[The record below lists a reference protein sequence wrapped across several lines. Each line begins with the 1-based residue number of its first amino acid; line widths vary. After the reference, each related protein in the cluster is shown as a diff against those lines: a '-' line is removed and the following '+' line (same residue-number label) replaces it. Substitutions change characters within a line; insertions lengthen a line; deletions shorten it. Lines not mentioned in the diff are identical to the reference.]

1 MSRQAVIALDVGG
14 TTIDRACVSIDCEL
28 IGGVRESGS
37 PAAGTRDE
45 IVHELVRVI
54 DAARAGAGSAEVIAC
69 GIAMPAPFD
78 YPAGVSHM
86 AHKFLAIRDLP
97 LGTLLATKAGL
108 PVYFL
113 NDADA
118 FGLGVGWRQLPDL
131 KRFVALTIGT
141 GLGSGFIEDGR
152 AVTSGNQV
160 PPDGEVW
167 NLPYGGGILEDH
179 VSARA
184 LTTAYATR
192 PVGTGLPG
200 PGVPGRG
207 KTAREVSVLAAEGD
221 ETAVAAFRAMGEA
234 LGRGLV
240 PVLERFEP
248 EAVVIGGKVGQSLGL
263 FAPAM
268 RHALARA
275 GLPNLPV
282 IPAAPG
288 NMAIWGAAR
297 HALTAG
303 LSAAA
308 SPALPTCRGGVPL
321 IRPISQRQ
329 DTGGGSAC
337 SARPGWT

>member
-1 MSRQAVIALDVGG
+1 MPRQTVIALDVGG
-14 TTIDRACVSIDCEL
+14 TTIDRARVSIDGEL

-45 IVHELVRVI
+45 IVDELARVI
-54 DAARAGAGSAEVIAC
+54 DGAGPAEVIAC

-86 AHKFLAIRDLP
+86 AHKFQAIRDLP
-97 LGTLLATKAGL
+97 LGALLATQTGL

-118 FGLGVGWRQLPDL
+118 FGLGVGWRQLPDV

-152 AVTSGNQV
+152 AVTSGDRV

-167 NLPYGGGILEDH
+167 NLPFGDGILEDH

-184 LTTAYATR
+184 LTTAYGT
-192 PVGTGLPG
+192 PPDGTGLPG
-200 PGVPGRG
+200 PG
-207 KTAREVSVLAAEGD
+207 KSAREVSALAAAGD
-221 ETAVAAFRAMGEA
+221 ETAVAAFLAMGDA
-234 LGRGLV
+234 LGRGLA

-248 EAVVIGGKVGQSLGL
+248 ETIVIGGQVGQSLPL

-268 RHALARA
+268 RRALAGA

-297 HALTAG
+297 HAFTAAG
-303 LSAAA
+303 LTSMTEA
-308 SPALPTCRGGVPL
+308 
-321 IRPISQRQ
+321 
-329 DTGGGSAC
+329 
-337 SARPGWT
+337 

>member
-14 TTIDRACVSIDCEL
+14 TTIDRAGVSMDGEL
-28 IGGVRESGS
+28 VGGVRESGS

-45 IVHELVRVI
+45 IVDELARVI

-86 AHKFLAIRDLP
+86 AHKFQAIRDLP
-97 LGTLLATKAGL
+97 LGALLATKAGL

-152 AVTSGNQV
+152 AVTSGDRV

-167 NLPYGGGILEDH
+167 NLPYEGGILEDH
-179 VSARA
+179 VSARG
-184 LTTAYATR
+184 LTTSY
-192 PVGTGLPG
+192 GTGLPG
-200 PGVPGRG
+200 TGLPGTR
-207 KTAREVSVLAAEGD
+207 KTAREVSALAAEGD
-221 ETAVAAFRAMGEA
+221 ETAVAAFEAMGEA
-234 LGRGLV
+234 LGRGMV
-240 PVLERFEP
+240 PVLRRFEP
-248 EAVVIGGKVGQSLGL
+248 EAIVLGGQVGQSLQL
-263 FAPAM
+263 FAPGI
-268 RHALARA
+268 RRALAGA
-275 GLPNLPV
+275 GLTNLPV

-297 HALTAG
+297 HAFTAAG
-303 LSAAA
+303 LTSMPKA
-308 SPALPTCRGGVPL
+308 
-321 IRPISQRQ
+321 
-329 DTGGGSAC
+329 
-337 SARPGWT
+337 

>member
-37 PAAGTRDE
+37 PAAGTRDD

-54 DAARAGAGSAEVIAC
+54 DAARAQAGSAEVIAC

-86 AHKFLAIRDLP
+86 THKFPAIRDLP
-97 LGTLLATKAGL
+97 LGALLATQAGL

-118 FGLGVGWRQLPDL
+118 FGLGVGWRQLPDI
-131 KRFVALTIGT
+131 KRLVALTIGT

-152 AVTSGNQV
+152 AVTSGGQV

-167 NLPYGGGILEDH
+167 NLPYGDGILEDH

-184 LTTAYATR
+184 LTAAYRAR
-192 PVGTGLPG
+192 PDGTGLPG
-200 PGVPGRG
+200 PGLPALGLAGMG

-221 ETAVAAFRAMGEA
+221 ETAVAAFRAMGAA

-240 PVLERFEP
+240 PVLARFEP
-248 EAVVIGGKVGQSLGL
+248 EVIVIGGKVGQSLGL

-268 RHALARA
+268 RQALAGA

-297 HALTAG
+297 YAFTAG
-303 LSAAA
+303 PGAVNATDQDVSH
-308 SPALPTCRGGVPL
+308 RG
-321 IRPISQRQ
+321 
-329 DTGGGSAC
+329 
-337 SARPGWT
+337 

>member
-1 MSRQAVIALDVGG
+1 MPRQAVIALDVGG
-14 TTIDRACVSIDCEL
+14 TTIDRACVSIDGEL

-45 IVHELVRVI
+45 IVHELTRVI
-54 DAARAGAGSAEVIAC
+54 GAARAQAGSAEVIAC

-86 AHKFLAIRDLP
+86 THKFRAIRGLP

-118 FGLGVGWRQLPDL
+118 FGLGVGWRQLPDM

-141 GLGSGFIEDGR
+141 GLGSGFIEDGG
-152 AVTSGNQV
+152 AVTSGDQV

-167 NLPYGGGILEDH
+167 NLPYGSGILEDY

-184 LTTAYATR
+184 VTTSYGTR
-192 PVGTGLPG
+192 PDGTGLPG
-200 PGVPGRG
+200 TE
-207 KTAREVSVLAAEGD
+207 KTAREVSGLAAKGD
-221 ETAVAAFRAMGEA
+221 EAAVAAFRAMGEA
-234 LGRGLV
+234 LGSGLV
-240 PVLERFEP
+240 PVLARFEP
-248 EAVVIGGKVGQSLGL
+248 EAIVIGGKVGQSLEL

-268 RHALARA
+268 RQALAGA

-297 HALTAG
+297 HAFTASPG
-303 LSAAA
+303 AAA
-308 SPALPTCRGGVPL
+308 
-321 IRPISQRQ
+321 
-329 DTGGGSAC
+329 
-337 SARPGWT
+337 

>member
-1 MSRQAVIALDVGG
+1 MSKHTVITLDVGG
-14 TTIDRACVSIDCEL
+14 TTIDRACVSIDGEL

-45 IVHELVRVI
+45 IVHELARVI
-54 DAARAGAGSAEVIAC
+54 GAARAGARSAEVIAC

-78 YPAGVSHM
+78 YLAGVSHM
-86 AHKFLAIRDLP
+86 AHKFRAIRGLP
-97 LGTLLATKAGL
+97 LGTLLAAKAGL

-118 FGLGVGWRQLPDL
+118 FGLGVGWRQLPDM

-152 AVTSGNQV
+152 AVTSGDRV

-184 LTTAYATR
+184 VTNPYSTPPYRT
-192 PVGTGLPG
+192 PPDGTGLPG
-200 PGVPGRG
+200 TG
-207 KTAREVSVLAAEGD
+207 KTAREVSALAAEGD
-221 ETAVAAFRAMGEA
+221 ETAVAAFVTMGEA
-234 LGRGLV
+234 LGSGLV
-240 PVLERFEP
+240 PVLARFEP
-248 EAVVIGGKVGQSLGL
+248 EAIVIGGKVGQSLEL

-268 RHALARA
+268 RQALAEA

-288 NMAIWGAAR
+288 NIAIWGAAR
-297 HALTAG
+297 HAFSTAG
-303 LSAAA
+303 
-308 SPALPTCRGGVPL
+308 
-321 IRPISQRQ
+321 
-329 DTGGGSAC
+329 
-337 SARPGWT
+337 WTSTPKA

>member
-14 TTIDRACVSIDCEL
+14 TTIDTACVSIDGEL
-28 IGGVRESGS
+28 IGGVWESRS

-45 IVHELVRVI
+45 IVDELARVI
-54 DAARAGAGSAEVIAC
+54 GAARAGVGSAAVIAC

-86 AHKFLAIRDLP
+86 AHKFQAIRGLP
-97 LGTLLATKAGL
+97 LGALLAVKAGL

-118 FGLGVGWRQLPDL
+118 FGLGVGWRQLPDV

-152 AVTSGNQV
+152 AVTSGDRV

-167 NLPYGGGILEDH
+167 NLPYEGGILEDH

-184 LTTAYATR
+184 LTTSYST
-192 PVGTGLPG
+192 PPDGTGLPG
-200 PGVPGRG
+200 TGKTGTG
-207 KTAREVSVLAAEGD
+207 KTAREVSALAAEGD
-221 ETAVAAFRAMGEA
+221 ETAVAAFLAMGEA
-234 LGRGLV
+234 LGSGLV
-240 PVLERFEP
+240 PVLARFEP
-248 EAVVIGGKVGQSLGL
+248 EVIVIGGKVGQSLEL
-263 FAPAM
+263 FAPAT
-268 RHALARA
+268 RQALAEA

-288 NMAIWGAAR
+288 NMALWGAAR
-297 HALTAG
+297 HAFTAAG
-303 LSAAA
+303 LTSMPKA
-308 SPALPTCRGGVPL
+308 
-321 IRPISQRQ
+321 
-329 DTGGGSAC
+329 
-337 SARPGWT
+337 

>member
-1 MSRQAVIALDVGG
+1 MSRQTVIVLDVGG
-14 TTIDRACVSIDCEL
+14 TTIDRACVSIDGEL

-37 PAAGTRDE
+37 PTAGTRDE
-45 IVHELVRVI
+45 IVHELARVLG
-54 DAARAGAGSAEVIAC
+54 AARAQAGSADVIAC

-86 AHKFLAIRDLP
+86 AHKFPAIRGLP
-97 LGTLLATKAGL
+97 LGTLLATKTGL

-118 FGLGVGWRQLPDL
+118 FGLGVGWRQLPDV

-152 AVTSGNQV
+152 AVTSGDQV

-167 NLPYGGGILEDH
+167 NLPYRGGILEDH

-184 LTTAYATR
+184 VTAPYGSR
-192 PVGTGLPG
+192 PDGTGLPG
-200 PGVPGRG
+200 TG
-207 KTAREVSVLAAEGD
+207 KTAREVSALAAEGD
-221 ETAVAAFRAMGEA
+221 ATAVASFLAMGEA
-234 LGRGLV
+234 LGSGLA
-240 PVLERFEP
+240 PVLARFEP
-248 EAVVIGGKVGQSLGL
+248 EAVVIGGKVGQSVEL

-268 RHALARA
+268 RQALAGA
-275 GLPNLPV
+275 GLPSLPV

-297 HALTAG
+297 YAFTAG
-303 LSAAA
+303 PGAA
-308 SPALPTCRGGVPL
+308 V
-321 IRPISQRQ
+321 Q
-329 DTGGGSAC
+329 
-337 SARPGWT
+337 